1 MAGSTGASEPTPRR
15 RRGRPRAEEGPAV
28 DRAKILAAATAEL
41 ARAGYAGLSLRGL
54 ARELGVSLGAV
65 QHHFATKD
73 VLWAAVVDQLAGPGP
88 PDAADALDWPDRPG
102 ARDGADEPVDPEA
115 ALAEGLRRLVTRAA
129 THPGLGAA
137 IWNDTSDGA
146 DERLEL
152 LRRRVQPQLDA
163 GRAQIEAA
171 IAAGAARPVDPDAV
185 LVLVGLGVA
194 SIASAPEALRRL
206 FGIDLDDE
214 DATVRLAR
222 AVADVLLHGVLRDP
236 GSTDDRRRS
245 V

>member
-1 MAGSTGASEPTPRR
+1 MAGSTGASQPTPRR
-15 RRGRPRAEEGPAV
+15 RPGRPRAEEGPAV
-28 DRAKILAAATAEL
+28 DRAEILAAATAEL

-73 VLWAAVVDQLAGPGP
+73 ALWAAVVDQLAGPDA
-88 PDAADALDWPDRPG
+88 PDAPDAT
-102 ARDGADEPVDPEA
+102 VDPEA
-115 ALAEGLRRLVTRAA
+115 ALAEGLRRIVSRAA

-137 IWNDTSDGA
+137 LWNDTSDGA

-163 GRAQIEAA
+163 GRAQLEAA

-214 DATVRLAR
+214 EATVRLAQ
-222 AVADVLLHGVLRDP
+222 AMSDVLLHGVLHDP
-236 GSTDDRRRS
+236 GGGDADRRRPG
-245 V
+245 